1 MAYAFNH
8 PRLVPPGS
16 TRNVPCVARETA
28 VLVVDVQEY
37 CSRPGQGIFHAT
49 KRSELPYFF
58 DRIDTVMVPSISKL
72 LHEARRSG
80 VEVLYT
86 VIEALTADGR
96 DASLDYKLS
105 GPLHVPKGHPHAAV
119 LPELKPRVDEIMLPK
134 TSCSVF
140 CSTNIAYV
148 LRNLGVRYLIVC
160 GQLTNQC
167 VESAVRD
174 AADLGFLVTV
184 PEDACAAKSASDHA
198 AGLHNMKGFAR
209 IVSSEALQAELSKQ
223 AVTELSKPVC
233 NKKVICYLNV
243 AYDENYGKVVP
254 QMALEMFRDA
264 GAEPFEL
271 HTCKIADNEYP
282 TNLDSYSGFLIMGSV
297 SSAACGAKHEPWLGS
312 LTAFLRKL
320 CEEERPLAGVCFG
333 HQAIVR
339 ALGGTV
345 VVNPAGTR
353 AGLQTYP
360 VTKAAQAGLDLPA
373 EQTTIQMYSHHADT
387 AVVLPSYGES
397 WGYSTGGH
405 WGMTYGRFCLTTQ
418 SHPEFS
424 TSTGLHSLRAILE
437 NDRKQGQS
445 QTSSLLELSSD
456 EIDRQI
462 SLLGSQT
469 GYKELAAAFARL
481 FQLLPSRKRT
491 LADN

>member
-16 TRNVPCVARETA
+16 TRNRPCVAQQA
-28 VLVVDVQEY
+28 AILVVDVQEY
-37 CSRPGQGIFHAT
+37 CSRPEQGIFHAT
-49 KRSELPYFF
+49 KRSEMPYFF
-58 DRIDTVMVPSISKL
+58 DRVERVMVPNISKL
-72 LHEARRSG
+72 LHAARRSG

-86 VIEALTADGR
+86 VIESLTADGR
-96 DASLDYKLS
+96 DNSLDYKLS

-119 LPELKPRVDEIMLPK
+119 LPELKPRVDDIILPK

-184 PEDACAAKSASDHA
+184 PEDACAARSEGDHG

-209 IVSSEALQAELSKQ
+209 IITSEVLQAELSEQ
-223 AVTELSKPVC
+223 AIASPSKPLT
-233 NKKVICYLNV
+233 NGNKVICYLNV
-243 AYDENYGKVVP
+243 AYDEHYGRVVP
-254 QMALEMFRDA
+254 AMLREMLEDI

-271 HTCKIADNEYP
+271 HNCNVAANEFP
-282 TNLDSYSGFLIMGSV
+282 TSLDSYSGFWIMGSI
-297 SSAACGAKHEPWLGS
+297 SSAACGAKNEPWLES
-312 LTAFLRKL
+312 LTAFVRKV
-320 CEEERPLAGVCFG
+320 CEDERPLAGICFG
-333 HQAIVR
+333 HQAIIR

-345 VVNPAGTR
+345 VVNPAGTQG
-353 AGLQTYP
+353 GLQTYP
-360 VTKAAQAGLDLPA
+360 LTDAARASLDLPSD
-373 EQTTIQMYSHHADT
+373 QSTIQMFSHHSDT
-387 AVVLPSYGES
+387 AVVLPRYGKS

-405 WGMTYGRFCLTTQ
+405 WGMTYGRHCLTTQ

-424 TSTGLHSLRAILE
+424 TKTGQISLRNILE
-437 NDRKQGQS
+437 NDRKKCQS
-445 QTSSLLELSSD
+445 QSASSLEMSAE
-456 EIDRQI
+456 EIDRQV

-469 GYKELAAAFARL
+469 GYRDLAAAFARL
-481 FQLLPSRKRT
+481 FQLLPSRKRPHP
-491 LADN
+491 